1 MDFVTMLMEV
11 QDGDAARSV
20 NVKLHELL
28 DAIRNTAGKGT
39 LTLKMTIEPSKL
51 AMGGGVQMVSTSVE
65 VAIKKPELGIG
76 ESLFYI
82 TEDGLSRNDPRQDE
96 MFKYDEEKER
106 KNG

>member
-39 LTLKMTIEPSKL
+39 LTQIRISVFEGQPPITVTARIRYRINGGHLTVWYDLLHVERHVREAFALVSNEIELQGISVFQ
-51 AMGGGVQMVSTSVE
+51 GVVE
-65 VAIKKPELGIG
+65 
-76 ESLFYI
+76 
-82 TEDGLSRNDPRQDE
+82 
-96 MFKYDEEKER
+96 
-106 KNG
+106 